1 MSLRQMT
8 FTKSELACNVVAHGM
23 HIQLIIQVIEHV
35 LSMHATP
42 WGGGLSSKWIPYS
55 GKFSHGTNFRGFVDR
70 SISAKIRTTKI
81 SM

>member
-35 LSMHATP
+35 LSMHIACNP
-42 WGGGLSSKWIPYS
+42 MGEVSVVSGYRIAGNFHMVQIFAVSWI
-55 GKFSHGTNFRGFVDR
+55 DR
-70 SISAKIRTTKI
+70 LARK
-81 SM
+81 